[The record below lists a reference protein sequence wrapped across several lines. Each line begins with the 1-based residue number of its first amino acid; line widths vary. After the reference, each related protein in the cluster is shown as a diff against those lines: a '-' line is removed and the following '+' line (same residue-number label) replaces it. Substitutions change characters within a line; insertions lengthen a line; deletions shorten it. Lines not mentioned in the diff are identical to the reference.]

1 MYTTLIKPEELAN
14 LLTAADVRIFD
25 VRHELAE
32 PHAGLQAF
40 RQSRIPGA
48 VFLDMDHDLS
58 GERSSTNGRHPLP
71 EREAFHDLMV
81 RAGVGEATQVVVYDA
96 QRGIMAS
103 RLWWM
108 LRWLGFANVAVLDGG
123 WQAWQAAGLP
133 VDETPL
139 EHPVLPGAAVQ
150 PLGLQPPLSGSV
162 DVTDVMKNLESP
174 GFVLVDAR
182 EQARYL
188 GVTEPLDPVAGH
200 IPGALNRPASGNLD
214 PAGSFKDAAT
224 LRNEF
229 SAVLGDT
236 PPGRIVH
243 QCGSGIS
250 ACHNL
255 LAMEH
260 AGLKGSRLYPGSWS
274 EWCSDPVR
282 PVA

>member
-1 MYTTLIKPEELAN
+1 MYTTLIKPEELAD

-25 VRHELAE
+25 VRHELSQAD
-32 PHAGLQAF
+32 AGLQAY

-48 VFLDMDHDLS
+48 VFLDMDHELS
-58 GERSSTNGRHPLP
+58 GQRTATNGRHPLP

-81 RAGVGEATQVVVYDA
+81 RAGVGKATQVVVYDA

-139 EHPVLPGAAVQ
+139 EHRVLPGAAVQ
-150 PLGLQPPLSGSV
+150 PLSLRPPLSGSV
-162 DVTDVMKNLESP
+162 GVADVMKNLESP
-174 GFVLVDAR
+174 EFVLVDAR
-182 EQARYL
+182 EQARYR

-200 IPGALNRPASGNLD
+200 IPGALNRPASSNLD
-214 PAGSFKDAAT
+214 SAGNFKDAVS
-224 LRNEF
+224 LRDEF
-229 SAVLGDT
+229 SSFLGDT
-236 PPGRIVH
+236 TPARVVH

-260 AGLKGSRLYPGSWS
+260 AGLTGSRLYPGSWS
-274 EWCSDPVR
+274 EWCSDPLR

>member
-1 MYTTLIKPEELAN
+1 MYTTLIQPEELAK
-14 LLTAADVRIFD
+14 LLPTADVRIFD
-25 VRHELAE
+25 VRHDLAQSE
-32 PHAGLQAF
+32 AGVLAF
-40 RQSRIPGA
+40 RHSRIPGA
-48 VFLDMDHDLS
+48 VFLDMNHELS
-58 GERSSTNGRHPLP
+58 GERTASNGRHPLP
-71 EREAFHDLMV
+71 EREAFHNVMV

-108 LRWLGFANVAVLDGG
+108 LRWLGFPRVAVLDGG
-123 WQAWQAAGLP
+123 WQAWQAAGLA

-139 EHPVLPGAAVQ
+139 EHSVLPGPAVK
-150 PLGLQPPLSGSV
+150 PLPLQQPLSGSV
-162 DVTDVMKNLESP
+162 SVTDVMKNLESP
-174 GFVLVDAR
+174 AFVLVDAR
-182 EQARYL
+182 EQARYR

-200 IPGALNRPASGNLD
+200 IPGALNRPAATNLD
-214 PAGSFKDAAT
+214 ADGRFKEASS
-224 LRNEF
+224 LRDEF
-229 SAVLGDT
+229 SAFLGKT
-236 PPGRIVH
+236 PPDQVVH

-260 AGLKGSRLYPGSWS
+260 AGLAGSRLYPGSWS

>member
-1 MYTTLIKPEELAN
+1 MYTTLIKPEELAP
-14 LLTAADVRIFD
+14 LLTTADVRIFD
-25 VRHELAE
+25 VRHELTQ
-32 PHAGLQAF
+32 PDAGLQAY

-48 VFLDMDHDLS
+48 VSLDMDHELS
-58 GERSSTNGRHPLP
+58 GERTATNGRHPLP

-81 RAGVGEATQVVVYDA
+81 RSGVGEATQVVVYDA
-96 QRGIMAS
+96 QRGVMAS

-108 LRWLGFANVAVLDGG
+108 LRWIGCANVAVLDGG

-139 EHPVLPGAAVQ
+139 EHRVLPGAAVQ
-150 PLGLQPPLSGSV
+150 PLPLKQPLSGSV
-162 DVTDVMKNLESP
+162 DVSDVMKNLESP
-174 GFVLVDAR
+174 SFVLVDAR
-182 EQARYL
+182 EQARYR

-200 IPGALNRPASGNLD
+200 IPGALNRPAAGNLD
-214 PAGSFKDAAT
+214 AAGNFKDAST
-224 LRNEF
+224 LRDEF
-229 SAVLGDT
+229 SSFLGDT
-236 PPGRIVH
+236 PPGKVVH

-260 AGLKGSRLYPGSWS
+260 AGLTGSRLYPGSWS
-274 EWCSDPVR
+274 EWCSDPLR